1 MYGMSIGPMPIGT
14 FLQEYFPIGERYPA
28 SRSSDHAF
36 DKLPTN
42 PTREQQM
49 YQPFVDIMNRRRK
62 LCGKL
67 KFRDTGDKRDADVDT
82 NMRPDI
88 VSYWG
93 DDPPM
98 DLDWS
103 LVEIIVEWKLPVS
116 RDGYSD
122 SFKDGKLF
130 VENAGS
136 QKAKATRGQL
146 FSYAAIQ
153 MTHQHRLFVYL
164 VGIYGSYARLYRVD
178 RSCIVA
184 SAPFNYMVKPH
195 VLLEFFWRYSR
206 MHAVQRGYDPTVSLA
221 EDAECQLFDSKIKE
235 YLERAKRRN
244 YRTYPGIEGMA
255 DGDYATCKIQVNDR
269 NGGVS
274 HWIVRKPLAQ
284 PELLTP
290 CGRCTRGYIA
300 IRAPGCDAENE
311 ASEVENQAANTGDE
325 CELYWM
331 KDSWR
336 TAEYE
341 QEADI
346 YAELKDAEV
355 PHIPVIH
362 CAGDVLADTT
372 VQRTTNQLWLKK
384 PEAKKWRRPTGSIK
398 NLVHHRVVQE
408 LLYPLHCVRSAKE
421 LVHAMRD
428 ASEAIVMSYYDA
440 KRLHRDISKGNVMLT
455 ENPADDKKPC
465 GILNDWDHSRPL
477 KATTP
482 VFNHRTGTWQFMSVA
497 LLKDPEKPH
506 EVFDDIESIL
516 WVMLFISIH
525 HFKHTGKFSMDV
537 FDQWS
542 DDVGGFAGAQ
552 AIGGENKQSWL
563 FARGAEFDCPALQ
576 KVIKTMSKFHQHFR
590 QLVVDSQER
599 DGDKKPLQEYREELE
614 KDLRRV
620 YKHFDDQ
627 LNNPSADWTDGNP
640 VEDIYPPQKAADKD
654 KKLMAS
660 KHASADY
667 RSAMEEAENREEG
680 EITEVEEEEEEQKK
694 EEEEEEEEEKEESM
708 RKTRASAKTEKGK
721 GRSNDGNNDEDR
733 EEDKGKGRGGRKGK
747 SKAKDKSGNIKGSK
761 TTSSRISSST
771 RARKRRRDDI
781 ESEDEEP
788 ASSRVRLSDIPE
800 EEEGDNDV
808 GPSKRRCSMRLATK
822 RRPKKTRR
830 AP

>member
-1 MYGMSIGPMPIGT
+1 MSIGPMPIDT
-14 FLQEYFPIGERYPA
+14 FLQEYFPIDEKYPA

-103 LVEIIVEWKLPVS
+103 LVEIIIEWKLLVS

-122 SFKDGKLF
+122 SFKEGKLF

-164 VGIYGSYARLYRVD
+164 
-178 RSCIVA
+178 
-184 SAPFNYMVKPH
+184 PH
-195 VLLEFFWRYSR
+195 VLLEFFWRYAR

-221 EDAECQLFDSKIKE
+221 EDAECRLFDSKIKE
-235 YLERAKRRN
+235 YLERAKRHN

-311 ASEVENQAANTGDE
+311 SSDVGNQAANTGDE

-362 CAGDVLADTT
+362 CAGDVLVDTT

-384 PEAKKWRRPTGSIK
+384 PEAEAWKRPTGPIR

-408 LLYPLHCVRSAKE
+408 LLYPLGCVQSARE
-421 LVHAMRD
+421 LVRATHD
-428 ASEAIVMSYYDA
+428 TLETLVEAYYKP
-440 KRLHRDISKGNVMLT
+440 KRLHRDVSKNNVMLT
-455 ENPADDKKPC
+455 ENPSDGKNPS

-477 KATTP
+477 DATTP
-482 VFNHRTGTWQFMSVA
+482 VFNHRTGTWQFMSVK
-497 LLKDPEKPH
+497 LLEDPDKPH
-506 EVFDDIESIL
+506 EIFDDLESVLWVLLFIAVHHFEHSGTFDMGVFDY
-516 WVMLFISIH
+516 FISH
-525 HFKHTGKFSMDV
+525 P
-537 FDQWS
+537 
-542 DDVGGFAGAQ
+542 GGFTGNATT
-552 AIGGENKQSWL
+552 GGQIKRSWL
-563 FARGAEFDCPALQ
+563 SGQSVRFECPALN
-576 KVIKTMSKFHQHFR
+576 KVIITVGDFHNHLLNLANLAKRDPDNKALEEKKTELKANLR
-590 QLVVDSQER
+590 QLLEDF
-599 DGDKKPLQEYREELE
+599 DG
-614 KDLRRV
+614 
-620 YKHFDDQ
+620 Q
-627 LNNPSADWTDGNP
+627 LNSASADWTKGDWVDDLYPPTTAEKLEKYLMECAQLTSCESGWP
-640 VEDIYPPQKAADKD
+640 GAAGAPLEDDLLEDIP
-654 KKLMAS
+654 L
-660 KHASADY
+660 
-667 RSAMEEAENREEG
+667 EAEPNA
-680 EITEVEEEEEEQKK
+680 TEQVKQEHQ
-694 EEEEEEEEEKEESM
+694 
-708 RKTRASAKTEKGK
+708 TSAKAEKRERSGNGTGKSKEKGK
-721 GRSNDGNNDEDR
+721 EKAKAEG
-733 EEDKGKGRGGRKGK
+733 KGKGKMKPNTR
-747 SKAKDKSGNIKGSK
+747 SKNTISQA
-761 TTSSRISSST
+761 SSS
-771 RARKRRRDDI
+771 ARGTKRYRDDV
-781 ESEDEEP
+781 ESEDEEEP
-788 ASSRVRLSDIPE
+788 SGRSHGQLIDIPE
-800 EEEGDNDV
+800 EEEGIA
-808 GPSKRRCSMRLATK
+808 GPSRRRFVTKNRTK
-822 RRPKKTRR
+822 RAKRGS
-830 AP
+830 